1 MEFYPTKKGGGAENV
16 LAMLDFQ
23 KEERQTRFEVV
34 FTGSLRFQPYEG
46 GGGGGRGTTS

>member
-1 MEFYPTKKGGGAENV
+1 MEFYPTKKGGAENV

-23 KEERQTRFEVV
+23 KEERQKRFEVV

-46 GGGGGRGTTS
+46 GGGRRGTTS